1 MEQAETIERSEVRE
15 AKRTI
20 TMGGDRTKRSW
31 HLIGCED
38 LGNQRIPPGCSD
50 GEHQKYDA
58 VKEGPSLNHINPFSE
73 PHTAERDFVSHCSLL
88 HSF

>member
-1 MEQAETIERSEVRE
+1 MERSEVRE
-15 AKRTI
+15 AKRTR

-58 VKEGPSLNHINPFSE
+58 VTEGPSLNQINPFSE
-73 PHTAERDFVSHCSLL
+73 PHATERHFVSHCCVLQFL
-88 HSF
+88 VRI